1 MEFVPYLGPIISA
14 IPALVVALSIS
25 WEVTLVTLVLYI
37 AIQQLE
43 NNVFVPI
50 IMSKSL
56 DLSPFYIFIV
66 MVA

>member
-25 WEVTLVTLVLYI
+25 WEVALVTLVLYI

>member
-37 AIQQLE
+37 AIHQLE